1 MSLARTQQ
9 PFDIDHGHYTNDTAP
24 NRVAVLQPARSF
36 LKAEVRIEHY
46 KQGSLVIKDYG
57 CYAGTIW
64 SPLARY
70 LMRREANILQR
81 LKGWAHAPDFLEFR
95 SSHAFAMEYIEGH
108 RVSQAKKLYGL
119 TYFNRLLE
127 VVSKLHGQ
135 GIFHNDLRSANIIIN
150 NEGRLIL
157 IDYGASFACPNWK
170 VLSPLRR
177 TLRILNLTRIVKL
190 KKQISTQPLTSFQR
204 RLLRKKHWFMQVRP
218 LLKKVFFARAKTP
231 QSS

>member
-9 PFDIDHGHYTNDTAP
+9 PVDINHGHYNKDTAP
-24 NRVAVLQPARSF
+24 NRVAILQPARSF

-46 KQGSLVIKDYG
+46 KQGSVVIKDYG

-64 SPLARY
+64 SPIARY
-70 LMRREANILQR
+70 LMLREVKILQR
-81 LKGWAHAPDFLEFR
+81 LKGWVHSPDFLEFR
-95 SSHAFAMEYIEGH
+95 SSHAFAMDYIEG
-108 RVSQAKKLYGL
+108 RRISQAKKLYGL

-127 VVSKLHGQ
+127 VVRMLHRK
-135 GIFHNDLRSANIIIN
+135 GIFHNDLRSANILIN

-157 IDYGASFACPNWK
+157 IDYGASFVCPNWK

-190 KKQISTQPLTSFQR
+190 KKQISTQPLTSFQQG
-204 RLLRKKHWFMQVRP
+204 LLHKKHWFMQVRP
-218 LLKKVFFARAKTP
+218 LLKKVFFARAKT
-231 QSS
+231 QQNS